1 MYQQKGIMDL
11 ETYIYQ
17 SLKPDHPESLV
28 SKKKVAKG
36 SYIYM
41 PPNKPLEMYQVRQ
54 GVVQIGSYT
63 EEGQEI
69 CYDYLFRKEFFGNLR
84 YLNGQ
89 FYEFARAATACE
101 LLTVDLNYF
110 KFMIV
115 HDPKVSDWFNKTV
128 VERWCRAESRL
139 FKICTL
145 NPAARLESLLKE
157 FDYTVLDSERKPN
170 YIPDLLSNTD
180 IAHLTGL
187 TRQTVSKLLK
197 KLECGV

>member
-1 MYQQKGIMDL
+1 MDL
-11 ETYIYQ
+11 ENYIYQ
-17 SLKPDHPESLV
+17 SLKPEYPDALV
-28 SKKKVAKG
+28 SKRRVTKG
-36 SYIYM
+36 TYIYM
-41 PPNKPLEMYQVRQ
+41 PPNKPFEMYQVRQ

-63 EEGQEI
+63 EAGQEI

-89 FYEFARAATACE
+89 FYEYAKAATACE

-110 KFMIV
+110 KDLIV

-145 NPAARLESLLKE
+145 NPGARLESLLKE
-157 FDYTVLDSERKPN
+157 FDYTTQDSEGRRN
-170 YIPDLLSNTD
+170 YIPDLLSITD